1 MFRLTCDFGPLLKTL
16 IAADVRVL
24 TIVDPGRDDAGPV
37 MNAHYNPI
45 ARFYRLWHE
54 TRSGASIELLA
65 DIPDDRPPGR
75 IVVSCSPKIDLAS
88 IAARWIGWAG
98 ECAAA
103 SCEYRA
109 KWRSVP
115 GLLR

>member
-1 MFRLTCDFGPLLKTL
+1 M
-16 IAADVRVL
+16 L

>member
-1 MFRLTCDFGPLLKTL
+1 
-16 IAADVRVL
+16 
-24 TIVDPGRDDAGPV
+24 
-37 MNAHYNPI
+37 MNARYNPI

-98 ECAAA
+98 ECAAVVDDGSRPLHA
-103 SCEYRA
+103 NTVQNGGPFSDPFVSTPVLSR
-109 KWRSVP
+109 
-115 GLLR
+115 